1 MLHSETPRHND
12 AGKHCPRSAR
22 PRKKRNAPALYIWDW
37 PSQGSRSNSPSVK
50 TAMQTLSGLRARLI
64 HQMFPLPKECGAAFR
79 IPMLHL
85 PDKSPC
91 LVAQRPF
98 RPGIGDDLIASRQL
112 ALLRPLEAV
121 HPGHE
126 RIRPAPHF
134 QQAAAGVRPARRKS
148 PQRRAAVLRT
158 ACGSSRTR
166 TTAAP
171 RRRRSP
177 APLLPARSRT
187 VQDHPAPEGAA
198 GFPTRARP
206 RPTPPT
212 ATARQPEPYDPQ
224 ANGRRGM
231 NRSP

>member
-1 MLHSETPRHND
+1 MLHSETPCHND

-22 PRKKRNAPALYIWDW
+22 PRKKRNASAPYIWDW

-50 TAMQTLSGLRARLI
+50 TAMQTLSRLRARLI
-64 HQMFPLPKECGAAFR
+64 HQMLPLPKECGAAFR

-134 QQAAAGVRPARRKS
+134 QQAAAAF
-148 PQRRAAVLRT
+148 ALLVLRT

-187 VQDHPAPEGAA
+187 AQDRPAPAGAA

-224 ANGRRGM
+224 ANGRRE
-231 NRSP
+231 